1 MGCLKNTTKFS
12 GTKMNSAI
20 KNNLSSASKS
30 NPCPHCGKPD
40 WCYSVWELTVCKRGN
55 DPAPGWT
62 KTSKQDKEGHFYYAP
77 VQQKP
82 VRPKSRKD
90 YFYSDHNGNRNVKV
104 TRIDD
109 GTGKKT
115 FAQSH
120 WDGHHWVS
128 GNPETVKPNIPIYR
142 YQEVRNAIAQGELIF
157 IVEGE
162 EVADIMKELGLS
174 ATTFIG
180 GSGKYRSYGTGYKE
194 DLAGA
199 SVVLCPDRDLP
210 GVKYMEEIA
219 EDFPNAQW
227 LYAPPNPFYWEHLPK
242 SQGLDIGDWV
252 KDGATTADI
261 LSCLSVKKYTSVK
274 SEFSNK
280 SIVYVDNGLLSTSLS
295 TPQED
300 DESKIQ
306 AIVGVV
312 YTIINSNLSEF
323 IERQKLNMVYR
334 QYKDVVDRK
343 LFDSIVAS
351 QRVKLKEVLPEDEL
365 RLKSLMDYAKAKID
379 WDEVLPAPLARDI
392 KHDADILNIDPVMI
406 WQALLPAV
414 SSLAGGFTLDEY
426 GGIPAIN
433 WTCTVI
439 PSGGGKT
446 RADKLVFSPLRKM
459 QISADTAYKEQAKE
473 YKRAIT
479 QYEKAGESDAVEP
492 EKPGLRKYLFEVATI
507 QSVLKRLS
515 EQGTH
520 GSLWGRD
527 EIKGLFGSLN
537 QFSGIENEAT
547 EIVLSLWDRKP
558 TFVDRVDIENSF
570 TVDGAALSITG
581 GIQNHVFRK
590 AFKDANDGNGMQARF
605 LFAVPEERNK
615 KYVKGYCHLS
625 DRLPVLYEW
634 LNNLSDETVKM
645 SPDAQNYFAKLVGII
660 GDQIGQV
667 SHAGIRTW
675 MNKLDT
681 HVLRIALVLHLIECF
696 YSPSSTNIK
705 QLSLATLKRAVAF
718 AQYYRSAF
726 HILQEKVSVSDDI
739 ASILLQIHTA
749 ALAKH
754 PDGISARDVYK
765 DSRPIQNRAK
775 SAGREAGAYVSDLFE
790 KMASMGYGEVVRKG
804 RTVRFIAYQK
814 PDLEKTFL
822 DADNVDNSSKCDQKT
837 LSEQDKDCLH
847 QRRQSGIVCVD
858 NENNTTVR
866 TQIECQ
872 KEQEKSEG
880 ESAEEDAISLLDIE
894 ASDGDIAG
902 FVGCQV
908 EVRTLSGSVKYCGE
922 MTSYDNKNGF
932 ITVATTEGA
941 SIAHF
946 REAFVKGL

>member
-12 GTKMNSAI
+12 GKKMNSVI
-20 KNNLSSASKS
+20 RNNLSSASKS

-40 WCYSVWELTVCKRGN
+40 WCYSIWELTVCKRGN
-55 DPAPGWT
+55 DPATGWV

-77 VQQKP
+77 TQSKS

-90 YFYSDHNGNRNVKV
+90 YFYSDRNGNHLVKV
-104 TRIDD
+104 TRSDD

-120 WDGHHWVS
+120 WDGQRWVN
-128 GNPETVKPNIPIYR
+128 GNPETVKPHIPIYR
-142 YQEVRNAIAQGELIF
+142 YQEVRNAIATGELIF

-162 EVADIMKELGLS
+162 EVADILWGLGLA

-180 GSGKYRSYGTGYKE
+180 GSGKYHSYGTGYKE

-210 GVKYMEEIA
+210 GVKYMEQIA
-219 EDFPNAQW
+219 LYFPDAQW

-252 KDGATTADI
+252 TDGATTADV

-274 SEFSNK
+274 PELNNK
-280 SIVYVDNGLLSTSLS
+280 SIVYVDNQSLS
-295 TPQED
+295 TPED
-300 DESKIQ
+300 DDEITIQ
-306 AIVGVV
+306 AIVGIV

-323 IERQKLNMVYR
+323 VERQKLNMVYR

-343 LFDSIVAS
+343 LFESIVAS

-392 KHDADILNIDPVMI
+392 RHDADILNIDPVMI

-433 WTCTVI
+433 WTCTVL

-473 YKRAIT
+473 FKRAIA

-537 QFSGIENEAT
+537 QFSGTDNEAM
-547 EIVLSLWDRKP
+547 EIVLSLWDKKP

-615 KYVKGYCHLS
+615 RYVKGYCHLS

-634 LNNLSDETVKM
+634 LDNLSDETVKM

-660 GDQIGQV
+660 GDQIEQV

-681 HVLRIALVLHLIECF
+681 HVLRIALALHLIECF
-696 YSPSSTNIK
+696 YSPSTTNLK
-705 QLSLATLKRAVAF
+705 ELSLATLKRAVSF

-726 HILQEKVSVSDDI
+726 HVLQEKVSISDDI

-804 RTVRFIAYQK
+804 RTVRFIAYSK
-814 PDLEKTFL
+814 PDLEKTL
-822 DADNVDNSSKCDQKT
+822 KYVDNGDNSSKCDDKS
-837 LSEQDKDCLH
+837 LPEQDKDCSH
-847 QRRQSGIVCVD
+847 ERRQSGIVYVD
-858 NENNTTVR
+858 NENNTD
-866 TQIECQ
+866 TQPQVQCQ
-872 KEQEKSEG
+872 KVLD
-880 ESAEEDAISLLDIE
+880 ESVVEPAQDDAISLLEIE

-908 EVRTLSGSVKYCGE
+908 EVRTLSGSVKYCGK
-922 MTSYDNKNGF
+922 MASYDDKNGS
-932 ITVATTEGA
+932 IKVATPEGERT
-941 SIAHF
+941 AHLG
-946 REAFVKGL
+946 ETFVRS